1 MAIIMKS
8 IKQIIRISHGIIVLA
23 IVVVLVLGCS
33 KDDDSAGTLEAMPPE
48 VTFTALNTCD
58 IGGCC
63 LATEFD
69 FTISYESSNGSE
81 INKITV
87 SIQWSDG
94 DTDTFE
100 TNDFTDSGTVVTYD
114 WCYRFSESE
123 WVDVS
128 HVLVGKDGSKSNSS
142 MVRVNKPEGG
152 N

>member
-1 MAIIMKS
+1 MMKR
-8 IKQIIRISHGIIVLA
+8 IKQIVARCYGITLLMLA
-23 IVVVLVLGCS
+23 GLMALGCS

-48 VTFTALNTCD
+48 VAFTALNTCD

-123 WVDVS
+123 WVDVT

>member
-1 MAIIMKS
+1 MK
-8 IKQIIRISHGIIVLA
+8 IVRSLYGLA
-23 IVVVLVLGCS
+23 IVTLTGFLVLGCS
-33 KDDDSAGTLEAMPPE
+33 KDDDSAGVLEAMPTE

-69 FTISYESSNGSE
+69 FTISYESSNGSK
-81 INKITV
+81 INKIMV
-87 SIQWSDG
+87 SIIWSDG

-100 TNDFTDSGTVVTYD
+100 TDDFNDSGTVITYD
-114 WCYRFSESE
+114 WCYRFSDSE
-123 WVDVS
+123 WVDVT

-142 MVRVNKPEGG
+142 LVRVDKPEGG